1 MTAPLQLFN
10 AYEQD
15 YDAAALTDAAGV
27 DCHLWEDG
35 GCCFSCVCAIYED
48 HFGEGSSRKATDDLE
63 AEYVAA
69 GISRRSRQ
77 LLATLVLYGARRRM
91 LEALAERQAADERA

>member
-1 MTAPLQLFN
+1 MVDLIPP
-10 AYEQD
+10 EQD

-48 HFGEGSSRKATDDLE
+48 HFGEGSSRKTTDDLE

-77 LLATLVLYGARRRM
+77 LLATLVLYGARRKM
-91 LEALAERQAADERA
+91 LEHLAAISENKDKAR